1 MSRLENGGLD
11 ITKATPCKMKEETDT
26 LHTEED
32 RFEDDLDCCTKSE
45 EMDLKTALNECSV
58 ALSLFLNN
66 KFSEALAVL
75 RPWKEVSIYHAMGY
89 SSILVM
95 QAGMTFDPRDMQSA
109 ILALKD
115 ALNTCQ
121 KFRKRRSTVLE
132 TISYMLYNH
141 EPEQM
146 TEEEM
151 HAELCYAEVLLQ
163 RAALTFVEDESMIG
177 FIKAG
182 LKMRTSYLIFKECE
196 TMLDQGKD
204 SDTHIHFV
212 GGVNMGIGSFNLMLS
227 LLPAR
232 VLRLLEFVG
241 FSGDKEVGL
250 NHLRHGVATNSLRS
264 ILSTFTLLMFNI
276 YITVILG
283 TGECDIAEADALL
296 EPYTHKFPN
305 GALMLFYAARIAVL
319 KGDFETAQRKFLECI
334 AAQQEW
340 RQIHHLCYWELMW
353 THSFQQ
359 DWLEAYRY
367 ADLLCKESKWSQ
379 AIYVFQKA
387 SILSMLSAEEVK
399 TTDEDLVGL
408 FRQVDSLRLRFAGKS
423 VPTEK
428 FAARKARRYNSSN
441 PIKLVVPAL
450 EMMYVWNGFT
460 IVGKRPEL
468 TQNLLLTIKK
478 AEEDLK
484 NDADPSLYHVDDQS
498 LVQMLKGLCLRH
510 LGCLEQAEQCFKY
523 VISSE
528 KSIKY
533 DHYLVPFT
541 MYELGL
547 LYKLQG
553 DVEKAITCIE
563 KAKLNYKNYS
573 MESRLHFRIHA
584 ALSSLT
590 EPEKRRQ
597 EHMMPQKCTYD

>member
-1 MSRLENGGLD
+1 MARVESGGLD
-11 ITKATPCKMKEETDT
+11 VTKVNPCKAKEEERNT
-26 LHTEED
+26 LH
-32 RFEDDLDCCTKSE
+32 SE
-45 EMDLKTALNECSV
+45 ENGFKDGLDHSTKRGHMDLKSALNECSV
-58 ALSLFLNN
+58 ALCLFLNN
-66 KFSEALAVL
+66 KFSEALDIL
-75 RPWKEVSIYHAMGY
+75 RPWREESVYHAMGY

-95 QAGMTFDPRDMQSA
+95 QAGMTFDPKDMQSA
-109 ILALKD
+109 IVALRD
-115 ALNTCQ
+115 ALNICQ
-121 KFRKRRSTVLE
+121 KMRKRSTVLE
-132 TISYMLYNH
+132 AISNMVYKH
-141 EPEQM
+141 EPRQL

-151 HAELCYAEVLLQ
+151 HAELCYAELLLQ
-163 RAALTFVEDESMIG
+163 RAVLTFAEDESMIG

-196 TMLDQGKD
+196 NMLDQVKD
-204 SDTHIHFV
+204 DDTHIHFV

-227 LLPAR
+227 LFPAR

-241 FSGDKEVGL
+241 FSGNREVGL
-250 NHLRHGVATNSLRS
+250 NHLHHGAATNSLRS

-283 TGECDIAEADALL
+283 TGECNLAEAEALL
-296 EPYTHKFPN
+296 EPYAEKFPR

-334 AAQQEW
+334 AVQQEW
-340 RQIHHLCYWELMW
+340 CQIHHLCYWELMW
-353 THSFQQ
+353 IHSFQQ
-359 DWLEAYRY
+359 DWLEAYHY
-367 ADLLCKESKWSQ
+367 ADLLCKESEWSQ
-379 AIYVFQKA
+379 AVYVFQKA
-387 SILSMLSAEEVK
+387 SILSMLTAEEVK
-399 TTDEDLVGL
+399 ETGEDVVEL
-408 FRQVDSLRLRFAGKS
+408 FRQVESLRLRFAGKS

-428 FAARKARRYNSSN
+428 FAARKARRYNSPN

-468 TQNLLLTIKK
+468 TQNILLTIEK

-484 NDADPSLYHVDDQS
+484 NDADPSVYHADDQS
-498 LVQMLKGLCLRH
+498 LMQMLKGLCLRH
-510 LGCLEQAEQCFKY
+510 LGRLEQAEHCFNY

-528 KSIKY
+528 KSIRY

-541 MYELGL
+541 MCELGL
-547 LYKLQG
+547 LYKQQG
-553 DVEKAITCIE
+553 DVEKAIMYIE

-584 ALSSLT
+584 VLSSLA
-590 EPEKRRQ
+590 EEKVAQ
-597 EHMMPQKCTYD
+597 EQSMTA

>member
-1 MSRLENGGLD
+1 MARVESGGLGV
-11 ITKATPCKMKEETDT
+11 TQVKPYKMKEEEQNTV
-26 LHTEED
+26 HTEENG
-32 RFEDDLDCCTKSE
+32 FKDDLDHSTESGQ
-45 EMDLKTALNECSV
+45 MDLKTALNECSV

-66 KFSEALAVL
+66 KFSEALDIL
-75 RPWKEVSIYHAMGY
+75 RPWREESVYHAMGY

-95 QAGMTFDPRDMQSA
+95 QAGMTFDPKDMQSA
-109 ILALKD
+109 IVALKD

-121 KFRKRRSTVLE
+121 KMRKRRSTVLE
-132 TISYMLYNH
+132 AISYMVYKHDPKQL
-141 EPEQM
+141 

-151 HAELCYAEVLLQ
+151 HAELCYAEVMLQ

-182 LKMRTSYLIFKECE
+182 LKMRTSYLMFKECE
-196 TMLDQGKD
+196 TMLDQVKD
-204 SDTHIHFV
+204 NDTHIHFV

-227 LLPAR
+227 LFPAR

-241 FSGDKEVGL
+241 FSGNREVGV
-250 NHLRHGVATNSLRS
+250 NHLRHGAATNSLRS

-283 TGECDIAEADALL
+283 IGECNLAEADALL
-296 EPYTHKFPN
+296 EPYAQKFPK
-305 GALMLFYAARIAVL
+305 GALMLFYTARIAVL

-334 AAQQEW
+334 AVQQEW
-340 RQIHHLCYWELMW
+340 HQIHHLCYWELMW
-353 THSFQQ
+353 IHSFQQ

-379 AIYVFQKA
+379 AVYMFQKA
-387 SILSMLSAEEVK
+387 SILSMLTAEEVK
-399 TTDEDLVGL
+399 KTGEDIVEL
-408 FRQVDSLRLRFAGKS
+408 FRQVESLRLRFAGKS

-428 FAARKARRYNSSN
+428 FAARKARRYNSPN

-450 EMMYVWNGFT
+450 EMMYVWNGFA

-468 TQNLLLTIKK
+468 TQNILLTIEK

-484 NDADPSLYHVDDQS
+484 NDADPSVYHADDQS

-510 LGCLEQAEQCFKY
+510 LGRLEQAEHCFNY

-541 MYELGL
+541 MCELGL
-547 LYKLQG
+547 LYKQQG
-553 DVEKAITCIE
+553 DVEKAIMYIE

-584 ALSSLT
+584 ALSSLAD
-590 EPEKRRQ
+590 EEKVAQ
-597 EHMMPQKCTYD
+597 EHSMTA

>member
-1 MSRLENGGLD
+1 MARADSGGLD
-11 ITKATPCKMKEETDT
+11 VTEVNPCKVKEEGRSAV
-26 LHTEED
+26 HTEENG
-32 RFEDDLDCCTKSE
+32 FEDSLDHSTEKGQ
-45 EMDLKTALNECSV
+45 MDLKTALNECSV

-66 KFSEALAVL
+66 KFSEALDVL
-75 RPWKEVSIYHAMGY
+75 RPWREESVYHAMGY
-89 SSILVM
+89 SSILAM
-95 QAGMTFDPRDMQSA
+95 QAGMTFDPKDMQSA
-109 ILALKD
+109 IVALRD

-121 KFRKRRSTVLE
+121 RMRKRSTVLE
-132 TISYMLYNH
+132 AISYMVYKH
-141 EPEQM
+141 EPRQL

-151 HAELCYAEVLLQ
+151 HAELCYAELLLQ
-163 RAALTFVEDESMIG
+163 RAVLTFVEDESMIG
-177 FIKAG
+177 FLKAG

-196 TMLDQGKD
+196 SMLDQAKD
-204 SDTHIHFV
+204 KDTHIHFV

-227 LLPAR
+227 LFPAR

-241 FSGDKEVGL
+241 FSGNREVGL
-250 NHLRHGVATNSLRS
+250 NHLHHGVATTSLRS

-283 TGECDIAEADALL
+283 TGECNLAEADALL
-296 EPYTHKFPN
+296 EPYAQKFPT

-334 AAQQEW
+334 AVQQEW

-353 THSFQQ
+353 IHSFQQ

-379 AIYVFQKA
+379 AVYVFQKA
-387 SILSMLSAEEVK
+387 SILSMLTAEEVK
-399 TTDEDLVGL
+399 KTGEDVVEL
-408 FRQVDSLRLRFAGKS
+408 FRQVESLRLRFAGKS

-428 FAARKARRYNSSN
+428 FAARKARRYSSPN
-441 PIKLVVPAL
+441 PIKLIVPAL

-468 TQNLLLTIKK
+468 TQNLLVTIEK
-478 AEEDLK
+478 AEEDLR
-484 NDADPSLYHVDDQS
+484 NAGNPSVYHADDQS
-498 LVQMLKGLCLRH
+498 LIQMLKGLCLRH
-510 LGCLEQAEQCFKY
+510 LGRLEQAEHCFNY

-528 KSIKY
+528 KSISY

-541 MYELGL
+541 MCELGL
-547 LYKLQG
+547 LYKQQG
-553 DVEKAITCIE
+553 AVEKAVIHLE

-584 ALSSLT
+584 ALTSLAD
-590 EPEKRRQ
+590 EEKVA
-597 EHMMPQKCTYD
+597 QKHSMTA

>member
-1 MSRLENGGLD
+1 MSRVETADVDFTKNG
-11 ITKATPCKMKEETDT
+11 I
-26 LHTEED
+26 EED
-32 RFEDDLDCCTKSE
+32 LNHSTESGQ
-45 EMDLKTALNECSV
+45 MDLKTALNECSV

-66 KFSEALAVL
+66 RFSEALDVL
-75 RPWKEVSIYHAMGY
+75 RPWRDVSVYHAMGY
-89 SSILVM
+89 GSILAM
-95 QAGMTFDPRDMQSA
+95 QAGMTFDPRDMQTA
-109 ILALKD
+109 MLALKD
-115 ALNTCQ
+115 GLNTCQ
-121 KFRKRRSTVLE
+121 KLRKRRSTVLDA
-132 TISYMLYNH
+132 ISYMVYKH

-163 RAALTFVEDESMIG
+163 MAALSFVEDESMIG

-182 LKMRTSYLIFKECE
+182 LKMRTSYLTFKECE
-196 TMLDQGKD
+196 TLLDKGKD
-204 SDTHIHFV
+204 NDAHNHFV

-227 LLPAR
+227 LFPAR
-232 VLRLLEFVG
+232 ILRLLEFVG
-241 FSGDKEVGL
+241 FSGNREVGL
-250 NHLRHGVATNSLRS
+250 SHLRHGAATNSLRS
-264 ILSTFTLLMFNI
+264 ILSAFTLLMFNI

-283 TGECDIAEADALL
+283 TGECNLAEAEALL
-296 EPYTHKFPN
+296 KPYTLKFPK
-305 GALMLFYAARIAVL
+305 GALMLFYTARIAVL
-319 KGDFETAQRKFLECI
+319 KGEFETAQRKFLECI
-334 AAQQEW
+334 ATQQEW

-353 THSFQQ
+353 AYSFQQ

-379 AIYVFQKA
+379 TTYVFQKA
-387 SILSMLSAEEVK
+387 SILSMLSEEEVK
-399 TTDEDLVGL
+399 KTGEDITGL

-428 FAARKARRYNSSN
+428 FAARKARRYNSTN
-441 PIKLVVPAL
+441 PVKLVIPAL

-468 TQNLLLTIKK
+468 AKNILTTIEK

-484 NDADPSLYHVDDQS
+484 KQADNPSVYYADDQS
-498 LVQMLKGLCLRH
+498 TVQMLKGLCLRH
-510 LGCLEQAEQCFKY
+510 LGRLEQAEHCFNK

-528 KSIKY
+528 KTIKY

-547 LYKLQG
+547 LYKQQG
-553 DVEKAITCIE
+553 EVEKAISCIE
-563 KAKLNYKNYS
+563 KAKMNYKNYS

-584 ALSSLT
+584 VLNSLT
-590 EPEKRRQ
+590 DPEKTAQ
-597 EHMMPQKCTYD
+597 NHDPTA